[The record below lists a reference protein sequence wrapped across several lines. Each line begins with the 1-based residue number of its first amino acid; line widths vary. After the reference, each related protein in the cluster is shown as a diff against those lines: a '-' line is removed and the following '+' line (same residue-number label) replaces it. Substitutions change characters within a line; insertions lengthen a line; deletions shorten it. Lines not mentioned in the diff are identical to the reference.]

1 MTRKRSKASGPV
13 ASDFGASRALH
24 QTLYWFGQ
32 CSDKDEQ
39 RALEAMMRKRT
50 YKRLIQ
56 VMEMD
61 MDMIRAVNNELRR
74 KVNQQQDD
82 IRKLTAALTVERNKA
97 KQ

>member
-1 MTRKRSKASGPV
+1 
-13 ASDFGASRALH
+13 
-24 QTLYWFGQ
+24 
-32 CSDKDEQ
+32 
-39 RALEAMMRKRT
+39 MRKRT